1 MEKINWLKQERKE
14 FFKGVPK
21 KDGSG
26 GGMRLNKGRGG
37 CPPSKQEK
45 FGKGQEFSPER
56 ALKLTGGMVVTA
68 GGVLAGTKLIQA
80 IGDIDL

>member
-1 MEKINWLKQERKE
+1 MEKIKE

-37 CPPSKQEK
+37 CPPEKQEK

-56 ALKLTGGMVVTA
+56 ALKVVGGLTML
-68 GGVLAGTKLIQA
+68 GVGVHLAKELI
-80 IGDIDL
+80 D

>member
-1 MEKINWLKQERKE
+1 MEKINWFKQEKKE

-37 CPPSKQEK
+37 CPPEKQEK
-45 FGKGQEFSPER
+45 FGK
-56 ALKLTGGMVVTA
+56 L
-68 GGVLAGTKLIQA
+68 GVGVHLAKELI
-80 IGDIDL
+80 D

>member
-1 MEKINWLKQERKE
+1 MKDWLKSEKE
-14 FFKGVPK
+14 LFLVGKPKKESFGKPK

-45 FGKGQEFSPER
+45 FGKGMDDFTPER
-56 ALKLTGGMVVTA
+56 VVKLAASVAILGA
-68 GGVLAGTKLIQA
+68 GVKIL
-80 IGDIDL
+80 GDL